1 MFGISG
7 VEFSVILLV
16 ALIVV
21 GPKQL
26 PELLKSAGRLYRAFN
41 RFVLKYRRVLDDA
54 LYDADEQAE
63 KIRDALND
71 GKRPHD

>member
-26 PELLKSAGRLYRAFN
+26 PELLKSAGRLYRASN
-41 RFVLKYRRVLDDA
+41 RFVLKYRRALDDA

-63 KIRDALND
+63 KIKSALND